1 MFYKSLIKFGNVFW
15 VIQITQI
22 KEFEGWILKIYYW
35 KELKIYALGDHTN
48 INLESR
54 S

>member
-22 KEFEGWILKIYYW
+22 KEKV
-35 KELKIYALGDHTN
+35 ELKIYALGDHTN

>member
-22 KEFEGWILKIYYW
+22 KKKVEFLRYITK
-35 KELKIYALGDHTN
+35 KN
-48 INLESR
+48 
-54 S
+54 

>member
-22 KEFEGWILKIYYW
+22 KEKIEFLRYITE
-35 KELKIYALGDHTN
+35 KN
-48 INLESR
+48 
-54 S
+54 